1 MVVFVYLSWSWPWR
15 AAFSLQF
22 KVSVITE
29 TLRKSVLFYA
39 SDLGFIASQY
49 VDRYLVSLFL
59 GMNAAGLYFLLWT
72 VANAATAF
80 LGLVLGQKQR
90 PLLIT
95 SYRTGGLVSAQS
107 ADMAF
112 FPDNNTRQCGAQ
124 HRRRVSFSNFL
135 TVAKPGFTR
144 RPLACLLVDR
154 RRNRLSLFGGLF
166 GGGSVYCTSGSNYD
180 SDERRVGMVFSV
192 LAQLLFLPV
201 AGLYGAGGAILITFA
216 GISLWRY
223 WLLFG
228 FSLERPRSRQAQA

>member
-95 SYRTGGLVSAQS
+95 SYRTGGLSAHNQLTWRFFQTTILANAALSIAVGS
-107 ADMAF
+107 AFQIFSPWLNQASLAGHWPVFWLIVAGTAF
-112 FPDNNTRQCGAQ
+112 RYLADFLGVALFTA
-124 HRRRVSFSNFL
+124 HRDKIT
-135 TVAKPGFTR
+135 TVTNVA
-144 RPLACLLVDR
+144 
-154 RRNRLSLFGGLF
+154 
-166 GGGSVYCTSGSNYD
+166 SVG
-180 SDERRVGMVFSV
+180 FSV
-192 LAQLLFLPV
+192 IAQLLFLPV